1 MNDAPL
7 ALRVKDFTKLIGIS
21 QSSFWLHVKNGKIRV
36 IKIVGRTLIP
46 YDEVERIQREGV
58 K

>member
-7 ALRVKDFTKLIGIS
+7 ALRVKDFTKRIGIS

-36 IKIVGRTLIP
+36 IRICGRTLIP
-46 YDEVERIQREGV
+46 YDEVERITREGV